1 MPETGNRFLDLGY
14 TPTEPIHNSGSIK
27 SLYLTPSE
35 GGSKYDTGFN
45 PEYNNNPYQALEN
58 FRGEN
63 KPWYDYTGDLLMRV
77 PALTGAK
84 LATGIGL
91 IGGGLKGLVTGEGFF
106 HEAYNNELT
115 KASEWLEKE
124 INNQYPV
131 YHTNEYDAMNPL
143 RKIFTPEW
151 LSEQGADMAA
161 FSLSTMIPA
170 LGIGKLA
177 TIGMEA
183 VGASDAVWLAKMG
196 KLGMQS
202 TKFREGVGLGLAS
215 ALSSST
221 EALFESKS
229 IYDNALKEGKTEE
242 EAVNQARKSYL
253 ANVAILSVSNTWELK
268 QILGGYNNTRK
279 LAKGLLDADG
289 NVIKNTWKNSFKEIA
304 KNSAQGVFVEGV
316 WEENVQHAIE
326 KWSNDVIKGQAD
338 GDISSGLNEITKNYF
353 NNFTDKEGLENILG
367 GAVMGIVMGGGV
379 GTYQETKSK
388 NALANK
394 FSQNFKKASKEYNID
409 KYREDVAKLKK
420 EYHEKKQLQSDL
432 NKVKDNKE
440 FIDAISKI
448 LNLTKSQDLQDYLA
462 SLDLEELYN
471 YTRDTALAKLSH
483 SYITS
488 GMTDHLLHKMEAAK
502 KLTEADKQV
511 FGNIADVNNPTELAA
526 HITNL
531 MDKVKGYDKTF
542 DKVDNLF
549 GWQTHITEDKDKNK
563 VKQQLFDTGNIY
575 MNTVRR
581 DNAVERIKALNLKQL
596 ELEGKFLSN
605 QLLDNLGELD
615 KALPQT
621 IDTARKLA
629 KEGNLEAIDYLKNNA
644 QIKVLKNQ
652 HDDAIKKLTDLTNP
666 KKSRQTIDKL
676 KEEGQKEAED
686 AISNPNKTTD
696 PFQLKIE
703 HLAQIN
709 NTGKLFYNGK
719 PGTINIQQDKGKV
732 WFNPDDKSSGIQI
745 TEANID
751 DFINQAK
758 TPEQLEEDKNFEI
771 EKNAQLA
778 KIKTLEKLLNTDTE
792 EFKLKQSKLNDINSH
807 ISEKKTELVELSK
820 ILRGY
825 KGIKNE
831 DIKRLKKSIRDLK
844 NYIGTLES
852 SKDEI
857 QKDLDNLK
865 ESIIYLRQELEEA
878 KQSSDTIDEVGMKLL
893 ESVDKLET
901 KTLPEATQL
910 VIETQSFIDELSQYI
925 NDLKSKLGVL
935 NQQFTDLMRLND
947 AIKLIAVVYN
957 KSFKSK
963 YPGVFK
969 LLNPNILNDILEHGI
984 KDKYTNFEYFQ
995 SYDELKEYILGNSDF
1010 LQKFSEILKE
1020 RKKGFQSVIDDN
1032 IRSLSEIKNQSYL
1045 TQNQLDELYPALY
1058 ELAESLR
1065 NYEGNKDLISRSD
1078 NFFKNYK
1085 RLTTEFG
1092 GVLDNLNK
1100 ETVKKYNSYLGIDN
1114 KEFNENPEQLP
1125 QETNNAVQDSFNYG
1139 RKDSILTTSGR
1150 DNTRNDRVITQLDPN
1165 YHYHLKIIAVD
1176 SDENLNPEN
1185 NYLDLNKIDTTP
1197 EGKVLKGEKE
1207 IDDYYREQAKLEG
1220 KKWHP
1225 LKAIL
1230 VYGNGNDVLADE
1242 KGNIVKDGK
1251 PVTFYLHKEEYV
1263 DKLDQINLTINWL
1276 ATKGLFIDD
1285 SQLDESNF
1293 KEILVVDNKEFHSA
1307 KELIDYVVKE
1317 HKDYISLFRE
1327 SIYNQLKEGKQVFV
1341 EVNDKSN
1348 GVQIKSNLKSIIGS
1362 FVGKLSELNRIII
1375 PYETASNQSK
1385 GGYVQVQIADNV
1397 YRFLK
1402 VGFPV
1407 IVNNKNQIISGKN
1420 TTLSD
1425 NDADF
1430 IIKLLNT
1437 ALGNPNDR
1445 KVTVDGTDGNKYY
1458 ILPNKQTK
1466 NSIISRLILWNSDPK
1481 KGLDYHISF
1490 NKGRILYGYDKV
1502 NKSPYIINTTDLI
1515 NNPNLEHF
1523 RNWLKTKYFNVN
1535 KNLLSLDT
1543 YSHPVG
1549 FTEDGK
1555 IEMKVFN
1562 RMEGSKKLGAYERM
1576 LIEENKLLTDLP
1588 ELGEN
1593 QFKSIYLKYNPTIKN
1608 SLTTKAPVK
1617 PKEESKPQPQF
1628 ETKSDQD
1635 FNKTEE
1641 EKQKDQQRFDM
1652 GVGDEGSSDVS
1663 EFSGISQMLQNAAPI
1678 TTTSESSENA
1688 SFETDEDAELMNRR
1702 KSNID
1707 TTVDDIT
1714 KTC

>member
-1 MPETGNRFLDLGY
+1 MPTINLGEI
-14 TPTEPIHNSGSIK
+14 TPSKNIKPFNPTEHYFIEPDK
-27 SLYLTPSE
+27 E
-35 GGSKYDTGFN
+35 SKYDVGWNPQYNLN
-45 PEYNNNPYQALEN
+45 PERDLEN

-91 IGGGLKGLVTGEGFF
+91 VGGGLKGLVTGEGFF

-115 KASEWLEKE
+115 KAGEWLEQE

-253 ANVAILSVSNTWELK
+253 ANVAILSISNTWELK

-353 NNFTDKEGLENILG
+353 NNFTDREGLENILG

-394 FSQNFKKASKEYNID
+394 FSQNFKEASKEYNID
-409 KYREDVAKLKK
+409 KYREDVGKLKK
-420 EYHEKKQLQSDL
+420 EYYEKKQLQSDL

-549 GWQTHITEDKDKNK
+549 GWQTHVTEDKDKNK

-605 QLLDNLGELD
+605 QLLDNLGELG

-621 IDTARKLA
+621 IDIARKLA

-652 HDDAIKKLTDLTNP
+652 HENAVKKLTDLTNP

-686 AISNPNKTTD
+686 AINNPDKTTN

-709 NTGKLFYNGK
+709 DTGKLFYNGK

-778 KIKTLEKLLNTDTE
+778 KIKALEELVQYDTQEVINWKKELTNVDEELLKYLIDIEEATNLLKNVDGRTKVAKEIKSLIKKSEKFVKDLEELKSDIQQRIDNLQKSISYLNNEIEESVKNYQGIEEQGFNLLSEVDKLDNKTIEEVDKLITDTQSLVDDLSE
-792 EFKLKQSKLNDINSH
+792 NIDTLKYHLKVLSDKFNELMKLNDA
-807 ISEKKTELVELSK
+807 SK
-820 ILRGY
+820 IIFKAYY
-825 KGIKNE
+825 K
-831 DIKRLKKSIRDLK
+831 
-844 NYIGTLES
+844 
-852 SKDEI
+852 
-857 QKDLDNLK
+857 
-865 ESIIYLRQELEEA
+865 
-878 KQSSDTIDEVGMKLL
+878 
-893 ESVDKLET
+893 
-901 KTLPEATQL
+901 
-910 VIETQSFIDELSQYI
+910 
-925 NDLKSKLGVL
+925 
-935 NQQFTDLMRLND
+935 QFRN
-947 AIKLIAVVYN
+947 
-957 KSFKSK
+957 K
-963 YPGVFK
+963 YPGIFK
-969 LLNPNILNDILEHGI
+969 IANLDVINEITEEGVKGKFTDIFYKFSEF
-984 KDKYTNFEYFQ
+984 K
-995 SYDELKEYILGNSDF
+995 SYDELKEFINSNPDF
-1010 LQKFSEILKE
+1010 IKDFTQI
-1020 RKKGFQSVIDDN
+1020 
-1032 IRSLSEIKNQSYL
+1032 IKNKKQLEDNVNNINFLKDHIIL
-1045 TQNQLDELYPALY
+1045 TENQLNQLTPELKAYKQALEEY
-1058 ELAESLR
+1058 KNE
-1065 NYEGNKDLISRSD
+1065 KDLIDRAN
-1078 NFFKNYK
+1078 NFFINYK
-1085 RLTTEFG
+1085 RLGNKFNSI
-1092 GVLDNLNK
+1092 LNNLNK
-1100 ETVKKYNSYLGIDN
+1100 ETIKKYNSYLGIEEKD
-1114 KEFNENPEQLP
+1114 FNENPEQLP

-1150 DNTRNDRVITQLDPN
+1150 DNARNDRVITQLDPN

-1176 SDENLNPEN
+1176 SDENLNPDN
-1185 NYLDLNKIDTTP
+1185 NYLDLNKEDLTK
-1197 EGKVLKGEKE
+1197 EGKVLKGEEE
-1207 IDDYYREQAKLEG
+1207 IDDYFKEQAKLEG

-1230 VYGNGNDVLADE
+1230 VYGDGNDVLADE

-1251 PVTFYLHKEEYV
+1251 PVTFYLHRESHV
-1263 DKLDQINLTINWL
+1263 DKLNKIDLTINWL

-1327 SIYNQLKEGKQVFV
+1327 SVYNQLKEGKKVFV

-1348 GVQIKSNLKSIIGS
+1348 GVQIKSKLTSILGS

-1445 KVTVDGTDGNKYY
+1445 KVTVDGTDGTKYY

-1593 QFKSIYLKYNPTIKN
+1593 QFKSIYLKYNPIIKN

-1617 PKEESKPQPQF
+1617 PKEESEPQPQF

-1678 TTTSESSENA
+1678 TTTSESSERP
-1688 SFETDEDAELMNRR
+1688 SHETDEDSEFTNEED
-1702 KSNID
+1702 SNISKSA
-1707 TTVDDIT
+1707 DDIT